1 MVKTYQGSCH
11 CGAVGFEAELD
22 LAQSTYR
29 CNCSICRRTRFW
41 AAVARPD
48 GFRLFAGEA
57 EMTPYLFNTRKN
69 QHYFCRHCGVR
80 AFGVGTET
88 PIGKM
93 YGINLG
99 CLENVT
105 EEELSAVP
113 ITYVDGRH
121 DKWQDSPEFFAHL

>member
-1 MVKTYQGSCH
+1 MLKTYQGSCH
-11 CGAVGFEAELD
+11 CGTVRFEAELD

-29 CNCSICRRTRFW
+29 CNCSICRQTRFW

-48 GFRLFAGEA
+48 GFRLLAGEA

-80 AFGVGTET
+80 AFGIGTET

-99 CLENVT
+99 CIENVT
-105 EEELSAVP
+105 EEELSVVP

-121 DKWQDSPEFFAHL
+121 DKWQDSPAFFAHL